1 MRASDT
7 DAMQAS
13 RSDQAVRT
21 IVTTQSIGSIPPSL
35 ELPSSRPL
43 KPLAITTVAPNKS
56 TPASTLVNDAPT
68 TTTTTTKTTTRAETH
83 ATVATVTSTKQ
94 STMPN
99 TTTTASASIQIR
111 AISEQELI
119 ALPSFLVAQMSL
131 QVS

>member
-68 TTTTTTKTTTRAETH
+68 TTTTTKTTTRAETH

-94 STMPN
+94 SIMPN